1 MAYFS
6 DKRMELEKLKS
17 NTIGK
22 LEILDEIEND
32 FKRIIEK
39 KIIDSK
45 EYDGAGDVWVNA
57 FDLLEALDLEEWNLK
72 RNQKIVS
79 GLDEIKKVNDVSK
92 QEGVKE

>member
-6 DKRMELEKLKS
+6 DKRLQLEKLKS

-39 KIIDSK
+39 RIMESK
-45 EYDGAGDVWVNA
+45 E
-57 FDLLEALDLEEWNLK
+57 
-72 RNQKIVS
+72 
-79 GLDEIKKVNDVSK
+79 
-92 QEGVKE
+92 

>member
-39 KIIDSK
+39 VHLWGKKIS
-45 EYDGAGDVWVNA
+45 YG
-57 FDLLEALDLEEWNLK
+57 FLSSLFL
-72 RNQKIVS
+72 S
-79 GLDEIKKVNDVSK
+79 
-92 QEGVKE
+92 